1 MNSIGSLINHRP
13 TCLALLAAGGI
24 HVALTATGLP
34 GWKCP
39 FRAATGFPCPGCGLT
54 RGCLLLLSGHFR
66 EAMAMHAFAPLAV
79 AGLALIG
86 AGVALPARLR
96 QSFVRQLEQFDRSH
110 RVAAAL
116 VVLFLTYWMSR
127 LILDASH

>member
-1 MNSIGSLINHRP
+1 
-13 TCLALLAAGGI
+13 
-24 HVALTATGLP
+24 
-34 GWKCP
+34 
-39 FRAATGFPCPGCGLT
+39 
-54 RGCLLLLSGHFR
+54 
-66 EAMAMHAFAPLAV
+66 MAMHAFTPLAV

-86 AGVALPARLR
+86 AGVVLPARLR